1 MEFDEIKRFIV
12 DFLIKVSIASET
24 KIKYLNLKTIYDK
37 KYKTLKRIE
46 TEWFYRTK
54 RLESLGRD
62 PYFDRET
69 KKLFNESNELNIEL
83 RKLKREINFSLEEYI
98 SSNKSLSKF
107 LNDFSHNLN
116 KTDLKTI
123 ANFFDINIHLD
134 IKSVKE
140 GIDFIVNFVSEDL
153 ENLYLCTPNF
163 SHKAQKYEGS
173 ITLMEIILT
182 LKKKCESDIANYK
195 TIEKRLIELEL
206 TEQIYKN
213 SHTKLS
219 KELEKLELLLY
230 NRIFR
235 KKLMESLD
243 KEKYDKYVEITKC
256 SDEKYKLSEK
266 YETSKKIKNVSYEDY
281 KKISLLIPQL
291 INKLGENSLR
301 RLIKYLNINVPKTED
316 NYFNEKEE
324 MKLAL
329 MKWFSL
335 ENKKIDREFNVK
347 DRIVVEYAGDEK
359 VLSKK

>member
-1 MEFDEIKRFIV
+1 VEFDEIKRFI
-12 DFLIKVSIASET
+12 DNFLIEVSIASET

-37 KYKTLKRIE
+37 KYKTLKAVDSN
-46 TEWFYRTK
+46 WFYRTK
-54 RLESLGRD
+54 RLESLDRD

-83 RKLKREINFSLEEYI
+83 RKLKREINFSREEYI
-98 SSNKSLSKF
+98 SSNKSLNKF
-107 LNDFSHNLN
+107 LNNFSHILN
-116 KTDLKTI
+116 KKDLKTI
-123 ANFFDINIHLD
+123 ANFFDINIDLD

-140 GIDFIVNFVSEDL
+140 GLDFIVKFVSEDL
-153 ENLYLCTPNF
+153 ENIYLCAPNF

-182 LKKKCESDIANYK
+182 LKKKCELDMSNYK
-195 TIEKRLIELEL
+195 TIEKRLIELDL

-219 KELEKLELLLY
+219 DELKKLELLLY

-256 SDEKYKLSEK
+256 ENEKYKLSEK

-281 KKISLLIPQL
+281 KKITLLIPQL
-291 INKLGENSLR
+291 INKLGEKSLK
-301 RLIKYLNINVPKTED
+301 RLIKYLNITISKTED

-329 MKWFSL
+329 IKWFNL
-335 ENKKIDREFNVK
+335 ENKKIDSEFNTE
-347 DRIVVEYAGDEK
+347 DRVVVEYAGYEK
-359 VLSKK
+359 VLSKY

>member
-1 MEFDEIKRFIV
+1 MEFDEIKRFID
-12 DFLIKVSIASET
+12 DFLIKVSIASEI

-37 KYKTLKRIE
+37 KYKTLKGIE

-54 RLESLGRD
+54 RLKSLGRD
-62 PYFDRET
+62 PYYDREARE
-69 KKLFNESNELNIEL
+69 LFNKSNELNIEL
-83 RKLKREINFSLEEYI
+83 RKLKREINFSLEDYI

-123 ANFFDINIHLD
+123 ANFFDIDIDLD

-140 GIDFIVNFVSEDL
+140 GMNFIVSFVSEDL
-153 ENLYLCTPNF
+153 ENIYLCAPNF

-195 TIEKRLIELEL
+195 TIEKRLIELDL

-213 SHTKLS
+213 SHIKLS
-219 KELEKLELLLY
+219 NELEKLELFLY

-256 SDEKYKLSEK
+256 ENEKYKLSEK
-266 YETSKKIKNVSYEDY
+266 YETSKKIKNTSYEDY
-281 KKISLLIPQL
+281 KKISLLMPQL

-301 RLIKYLNINVPKTED
+301 RLIKYLNITISKTED

-324 MKLAL
+324 MRTALKNWFIDENAKITMLLEKQTIDNEENQKKLTL
-329 MKWFSL
+329 
-335 ENKKIDREFNVK
+335 
-347 DRIVVEYAGDEK
+347 
-359 VLSKK
+359 